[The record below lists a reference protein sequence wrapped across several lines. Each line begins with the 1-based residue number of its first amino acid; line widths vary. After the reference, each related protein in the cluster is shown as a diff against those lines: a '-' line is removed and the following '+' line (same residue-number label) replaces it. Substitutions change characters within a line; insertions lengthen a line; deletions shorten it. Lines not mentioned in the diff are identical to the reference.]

1 MKQKLC
7 EVIMLLLIFL
17 VIVPIFR
24 LTTLI
29 YRRSRLNTLKMI
41 YEDYITGKPLKS
53 KSGKPISIYE
63 YQFEISNLLELCGI
77 GDFSFSAQINHAVIT
92 NTTRA
97 FARALGN
104 VNLNI
109 KRSLFPNTYLRY
121 LADFPLALSRR
132 VGLTPSKSLALVL
145 YLVYVGIGYVDTAAA
160 VHKIIEIVA

>member
-17 VIVPIFR
+17 VFVPIFR

-29 YRRSRLNTLKMI
+29 YRRSRLNALKMI

-77 GDFSFSAQINHAVIT
+77 HDFCFSAQINHDAIT
-92 NTTRA
+92 KTNRA

-109 KRSLFPNTYLRY
+109 KRALFPNTYLRY